1 MTTSSPP
8 DVAQLIRE
16 RVVPVRVDADRRP
29 ESRTDS
35 AGGWPSTLLL
45 TADGDPLCGGTYIDA
60 DRLVA
65 LIEDVADR
73 LRADPAGIRKLA
85 IEARRARQARSE
97 TRPTKRSP

>member
-1 MTTSSPP
+1 M
-8 DVAQLIRE
+8 A
-16 RVVPVRVDADRRP
+16 
-29 ESRTDS
+29 

-60 DRLVA
+60 EQLVA

-85 IEARRARQARSE
+85 IEARRARQQRGPPFTPDGELRRSTGILSRRGRFMTRRFICARSW
-97 TRPTKRSP
+97 R